1 MTIPPTAGDKIMSIL
16 LLIGGLL
23 SIMIIKNISVQKQKY
38 LEQLKVELKEE
49 ENKNQLYKI
58 QWDYLVSPVNLKK
71 LSEMIITNDYSKY
84 FVVLDEEDLLQDKEL
99 YQDVISVFEIQ
110 ENINLSR

>member
-1 MTIPPTAGDKIMSIL
+1 MVNKILKIFSIL
-16 LLIGGLL
+16 LLISGLL

-38 LEQLKVELKEE
+38 LEQLKVELKKE

-84 FVVLDEEDLLQDKEL
+84 FVVLDEDDLLQDKEL
-99 YQDVISVFEIQ
+99 YQDIISVFEIQ
-110 ENINLSR
+110 ENINPSR

>member
-1 MTIPPTAGDKIMSIL
+1 MSIL

-23 SIMIIKNISVQKQKY
+23 SIMIIKNISAQKQKY
-38 LEQLKVELKEE
+38 LKQLKVELKEE
-49 ENKNQLYKI
+49 EYRNQLYKI

-71 LSEMIITNDYSKY
+71 LTEMIITNDYSKY
-84 FVVLDEEDLLQDKEL
+84 FVVLDEEDLLENEEL
-99 YQDVISVFEIQ
+99 YQDVISVFKIQ

>member
-1 MTIPPTAGDKIMSIL
+1 MSIL

-71 LSEMIITNDYSKY
+71 LSQMVITNDYSKY

-99 YQDVISVFEIQ
+99 YQDVISVFETQ
-110 ENINLSR
+110 ETINLSR

>member
-1 MTIPPTAGDKIMSIL
+1 MVNKILKIMSIL

-38 LEQLKVELKEE
+38 LERLKVELKEE

-84 FVVLDEEDLLQDKEL
+84 FIVLDEQDLLQDKEL
-99 YQDVISVFEIQ
+99 YQDVISVFETQ

>member
-1 MTIPPTAGDKIMSIL
+1 MSIL

-38 LEQLKVELKEE
+38 LEQLRVELKEE

-71 LSEMIITNDYSKY
+71 LSQMIITNDYSKY
-84 FVVLDEEDLLQDKEL
+84 FVVLDEEDLLENEEL
-99 YQDVISVFEIQ
+99 YQDVISVFKTQ

>member
-1 MTIPPTAGDKIMSIL
+1 MSIL
-16 LLIGGLL
+16 LLISGLL

-71 LSEMIITNDYSKY
+71 LSEMIMTNDYSKY
-84 FVVLDEEDLLQDKEL
+84 FVVLDDEDLLQDKGL
-99 YQDVISVFEIQ
+99 YQDVISVFKTQ
-110 ENINLSR
+110 ETINLSR

>member
-1 MTIPPTAGDKIMSIL
+1 MSIL

-38 LEQLKVELKEE
+38 LDQLKVELKEE

-58 QWDYLVSPVNLKK
+58 QWDYLISPVNLKK

-84 FVVLDEEDLLQDKEL
+84 FVVLDEEDISQDKEL
-99 YQDVISVFEIQ
+99 YQDIISVFEIQ

>member
-1 MTIPPTAGDKIMSIL
+1 MVNKILKIMSIL
-16 LLIGGLL
+16 LLVGGLL
-23 SIMIIKNISVQKQKY
+23 LIMIIKNISVQKQKY

-71 LSEMIITNDYSKY
+71 LSEMIITSDYSKY
-84 FVVLDEEDLLQDKEL
+84 FVVLDEEDLLEDTEL
-99 YQDVISVFEIQ
+99 YQDIITVFETQ
-110 ENINLSR
+110 ETINLSR

>member
-1 MTIPPTAGDKIMSIL
+1 MVNKILKIMSIL

-58 QWDYLVSPVNLKK
+58 QWDYLVSPINLKK
-71 LSEMIITNDYSKY
+71 LSQMVITNDYSKY

-99 YQDVISVFEIQ
+99 YQDIISVFETQ
-110 ENINLSR
+110 ETINLSR

>member
-1 MTIPPTAGDKIMSIL
+1 MSIL
-16 LLIGGLL
+16 LLISGLL
-23 SIMIIKNISVQKQKY
+23 SIMIIKNISVQKQNY

-58 QWDYLVSPVNLKK
+58 QWDYLVSPINLKK

-84 FVVLDEEDLLQDKEL
+84 FVVLDEEDLLQDKGL
-99 YQDVISVFEIQ
+99 YQDVISVFETQ
-110 ENINLSR
+110 ETINLSR

>member
-1 MTIPPTAGDKIMSIL
+1 MSIL

-38 LEQLKVELKEE
+38 LEQLKVELKAE

-84 FVVLDEEDLLQDKEL
+84 FVVLDKEELLLDEEL
-99 YQDVISVFEIQ
+99 YQDVINVFET
-110 ENINLSR
+110 EETINLSR

>member
-1 MTIPPTAGDKIMSIL
+1 MSIL

-58 QWDYLVSPVNLKK
+58 QWDYLVSPINLKK

-84 FVVLDEEDLLQDKEL
+84 FIVLNEEDLLQDKEL

-110 ENINLSR
+110 ETINLSK

>member
-1 MTIPPTAGDKIMSIL
+1 MSIL

-84 FVVLDEEDLLQDKEL
+84 FVVLDEEDLLQDKGL
-99 YQDVISVFEIQ
+99 YQDVISVFETQ
-110 ENINLSR
+110 ETINLSR

>member
-1 MTIPPTAGDKIMSIL
+1 MVNKILKILSIL
-16 LLIGGLL
+16 LLISGLL

-71 LSEMIITNDYSKY
+71 LSEMIMTNDYSKY
-84 FVVLDEEDLLQDKEL
+84 FVVLDEEDLLQDKGL
-99 YQDVISVFEIQ
+99 YQDVISVFETQ
-110 ENINLSR
+110 ETINLSR

>member
-1 MTIPPTAGDKIMSIL
+1 MSIL

-23 SIMIIKNISVQKQKY
+23 SIMVIKNISVQKQKY

-58 QWDYLVSPVNLKK
+58 QWNYLVSPVNLKK
-71 LSEMIITNDYSKY
+71 LSEMLITNDYSKY
-84 FVVLDEEDLLQDKEL
+84 FVVLNEEDLLEDKEL
-99 YQDVISVFEIQ
+99 YQDIITVFETQ
-110 ENINLSR
+110 ETINLSR

>member
-1 MTIPPTAGDKIMSIL
+1 MVNKILKIMSIL

-38 LEQLKVELKEE
+38 LDQLKVELKEE

-71 LSEMIITNDYSKY
+71 LSEMIITSDYSKY
-84 FVVLDEEDLLQDKEL
+84 FVVLDEKDLLQDKEL
-99 YQDVISVFEIQ
+99 YQDVISVFETQ

>member
-1 MTIPPTAGDKIMSIL
+1 MVNKILKIMSIL
-16 LLIGGLL
+16 LLISGLL

-71 LSEMIITNDYSKY
+71 LSEMIMNNDYSKY
-84 FVVLDEEDLLQDKEL
+84 FVVLNEEDLLQDKEL
-99 YQDVISVFEIQ
+99 YQDVISVFETQ
-110 ENINLSR
+110 ETINISR

>member
-1 MTIPPTAGDKIMSIL
+1 MSIL

-71 LSEMIITNDYSKY
+71 LSQMVITNDYSKY
-84 FVVLDEEDLLQDKEL
+84 FVVLDEEDLIKDKEL
-99 YQDVISVFEIQ
+99 YQDVISVFETQ
-110 ENINLSR
+110 ETINLSR

>member
-1 MTIPPTAGDKIMSIL
+1 MSIL

-71 LSEMIITNDYSKY
+71 LSEMIITSDYSKY

-99 YQDVISVFEIQ
+99 YQDVISVFETQ

>member
-1 MTIPPTAGDKIMSIL
+1 MVNKILKIMSIL
-16 LLIGGLL
+16 LLISGLL
-23 SIMIIKNISVQKQKY
+23 LIMIIKNISVQKQKY

-58 QWDYLVSPVNLKK
+58 QWNYLVSPVNLKK

-84 FVVLDEEDLLQDKEL
+84 FVVLDEEDLLQDKGL
-99 YQDVISVFEIQ
+99 YQDVISVFETQ
-110 ENINLSR
+110 ETINLSR

>member
-1 MTIPPTAGDKIMSIL
+1 MSIL

-38 LEQLKVELKEE
+38 LEQLKVELEVE

-58 QWDYLVSPVNLKK
+58 QWDYLISPVNLKK

-84 FVVLDEEDLLQDKEL
+84 FVVLDDEDLLQDKEL

>member
-1 MTIPPTAGDKIMSIL
+1 MSIL

-58 QWDYLVSPVNLKK
+58 QWDYLVSPINLKK
-71 LSEMIITNDYSKY
+71 LSQMIITNDYSKH
-84 FVVLDEEDLLQDKEL
+84 FVVLNEEDLLQDKEL
-99 YQDVISVFEIQ
+99 YQDVINVFETEEI
-110 ENINLSR
+110 INLSR

>member
-1 MTIPPTAGDKIMSIL
+1 MSIL

-99 YQDVISVFEIQ
+99 YQDVISVFETQ
-110 ENINLSR
+110 ENINPSR